1 MVSACVYLTLARF
14 NKLGIFPFMSEAIN
28 IVWLKRDLRI
38 EDHAAFFAARKRG
51 RVLALYIVEPDYWA
65 LPDTSSRQW
74 QFIEQSLEPLK
85 EDLARLG
92 IPLLFFS
99 GKAGDAFEKLVAP
112 FPIKSVHSHQ
122 ETGNLWTFK
131 RDLAVGQILTIH
143 QVPWLE
149 HMQHGVFRKLD
160 TRNGW
165 AGRWDAMMGEAGS
178 PLPARQEWPSSIVDS
193 LTESFSLELPKPKF
207 PASDLSQI
215 QQGGRTEGLAL
226 LASFLSGRGE
236 HYRKAMSSPLEG
248 ADACSRL
255 SAHLAYGT
263 LSMRECFHAAVDTLT
278 SLDKENPAHKNM
290 RQSLVSFIG
299 RLHWHCHFIQ
309 KLETTPAIEWQELH
323 PAYAGL
329 RTETDEELMERWFT
343 GQTGWP
349 FFDACMRSLQATGW
363 INFRMRAMI
372 TAVASYH
379 YWLPWQHSGQ
389 KLGSLFTDYEP
400 GIHWPQIQMQ
410 SGTTGINTVRVY
422 NPVKQG
428 YDQDP
433 EGFFIKRWVPE
444 LRGLEG
450 KALHEPWK
458 LDTPPHDYVSIVVE
472 HQQAAREAREKIW
485 AVRKGRGFKQEAK
498 GILDKHSSRKSL
510 KQPDHRKRKKQA
522 DENQLTMDF

>member
-1 MVSACVYLTLARF
+1 
-14 NKLGIFPFMSEAIN
+14 MSEPIN

-38 EDHAAFFAARKRG
+38 EDHASLFSARKRE
-51 RVLALYIVEPDYWA
+51 RVLTLYIVEPDYWA
-65 LPDTSSRQW
+65 LPDTSARQW

-85 EDLARLG
+85 VQLARLG
-92 IPLLFFS
+92 IPLLFF
-99 GKAGDAFEKLVAP
+99 KGDAVEAFTKLAEA
-112 FPIKSVHSHQ
+112 IEINAVHSHQ

-131 RDLAVGQILTIH
+131 RDVVVGNFLKSKNIIWH
-143 QVPWLE
+143 E

-165 AGRWDAMMGEAGS
+165 ANRWDAMMGEAGY
-178 PLPARQEWPSSIVDS
+178 PLAARQEWPSDIVENLNAD
-193 LTESFSLELPKPKF
+193 FSCHILQPDIPL
-207 PASDLSQI
+207 ADLSQI
-215 QQGGRTEGLAL
+215 QRGGREDGLAM
-226 LASFLSGRGE
+226 LASFLGGRGE

-248 ADACSRL
+248 ANACSRI
-255 SAHLAYGT
+255 STHLAYGT
-263 LSMRECFHAAVDTLT
+263 LSMRECFHATVELLGQ
-278 SLDKENPAHKNM
+278 LDKENPANKNM
-290 RQSLVSFIG
+290 RQSLVSFID

-323 PAYAGL
+323 PSYEGM
-329 RTETDEELMERWFT
+329 RTEIDEELMERWFT

-379 YWLPWQHSGQ
+379 YWLPWQESG
-389 KLGSLFTDYEP
+389 KRLGSLFTDYEP

-433 EGFFIKRWVPE
+433 DGIFIKRWVPE

-450 KALHEPWK
+450 KGLHEPWK
-458 LDTPPHDYVSIVVE
+458 LDNPPMDYAAIVLD
-472 HQQAAREAREKIW
+472 HQQAAREARDRIW
-485 AVRKGRGFKQEAK
+485 AVRKGKGFRGEARQ
-498 GILDKHSSRKSL
+498 IIDKHSSRKSL
-510 KQPDHRKRKKQA
+510 KQPDHRRRKKQA
-522 DENQLTMDF
+522 DPDQITMDF

>member
-1 MVSACVYLTLARF
+1 
-14 NKLGIFPFMSEAIN
+14 MSNNIN

-38 EDHAAFFAARKRG
+38 EDHAALFSARKHG
-51 RVLALYIVEPDYWA
+51 TIIAIYIIEPEYWR
-65 LPDTSSRQW
+65 LPDTSARQW
-74 QFIEQSLEPLK
+74 RFIKQSLVPLK
-85 EDLARLG
+85 EQMARLG
-92 IPLLFFS
+92 IPLLFF
-99 GKAGDAFEKLVAP
+99 KGDAVEAFRKLSEKLE
-112 FPIKSVHSHQ
+112 ISSVHSHE

-131 RDLAVGQILTIH
+131 RDIAVGNFLKTQGISW
-143 QVPWLE
+143 QE

-165 AGRWDAMMGEAGS
+165 ANRWDRMMGEAGY
-178 PLPARQEWPSSIVDS
+178 PLPARQNYPTLQVEALSDK
-193 LTESFSLELPKPKF
+193 FSNDIPQPNF
-207 PASDLSQI
+207 TQQDLSQI
-215 QQGGRTEGLAL
+215 QKGGREDGIAM
-226 LASFLSGRGE
+226 LASFLGGRGE
-236 HYRKAMSSPLEG
+236 NYRKAMSSPLEG
-248 ADACSRL
+248 ADACSRI
-255 SAHLAYGT
+255 SSHLAYGT
-263 LSMRECFHAAVDTLT
+263 LSMRECFHAAVDALNA
-278 SLDKENPAHKNM
+278 LDKQNPTHKKM

-323 PAYAGL
+323 PAYEGM
-329 RTETDEELMERWFT
+329 RTQVDEELMERWFL

-379 YWLPWQHSGQ
+379 YWLPWQKSGE
-389 KLGSLFTDYEP
+389 KLASLFTDYEP

-433 EGFFIKRWVPE
+433 DGIFIKRWVPE
-444 LRGLEG
+444 LSHLEG

-458 LDTPPHDYVSIVVE
+458 HAPPIEGYSSIVVD
-472 HQQAAREAREKIW
+472 HQIAAREARDKIW
-485 AVRKGRGFKQEAK
+485 AVRKGKGFKNDAK
-498 GILDKHSSRKSL
+498 DILDKHSSRKSP
-510 KQPDHRKRKKQA
+510 KQADHRKRKKQV
-522 DENQLTMDF
+522 DDNQLTMDF